1 MPSNK
6 RSKAD
11 WRGRRLRERLL
22 DRLRGALV
30 RATVR
35 EDFLLP
41 VDRGLARWDEPDL
54 LRGRDGE
61 DARVAMLVRVQDQW
75 RCGLVTRR
83 GPRLSCRTVGQHG
96 LEIGLDASSTTR
108 VRPGNAEHVRGG
120 QTHRRA
126 SEGRGPSAL
135 RASVARAA
143 PRDMKWSKPVS
154 DSHVAPSTKTSA

>member
-1 MPSNK
+1 MALATPVAMAGPMAPGKPHQTAAPTTIALPSRNSPIPSRRRAGSTSFTPGPIRRTKAPMPWAIPVRSSAIPSNK

-11 WRGRRLRERLL
+11 WRGRRLPERLR

-61 DARVAMLVRVQDQW
+61 DARVAMVARLQDHW
-75 RCGLVTRR
+75 PDGLLTRR
-83 GPRLSCRTVGQHG
+83 AQSG
-96 LEIGLDASSTTR
+96 SSR
-108 VRPGNAEHVRGG
+108 W
-120 QTHRRA
+120 RR
-126 SEGRGPSAL
+126 SRQ
-135 RASVARAA
+135 R
-143 PRDMKWSKPVS
+143 
-154 DSHVAPSTKTSA
+154 